1 MSNYVELHFH
11 RNRGWP
17 WHEDSWGLTPMY
29 GEDGWCHECGVP
41 KHPQTGSIVL
51 QRRGLTIVGGW
62 VPYWRFDVYCLEQS
76 LADEARKR
84 FAAELRPV
92 AFPREG
98 GAEASQIVINS
109 SSVPW
114 FDPAD
119 LFLATTSIHGEA
131 CEKCPVCGVTRW
143 MPVGMEVLPAP
154 PAAALEGQPLVVAS
168 PEWFGA
174 GKRSFRAI
182 LWRRDFAE
190 FLVGCAPKDFQIQEK
205 INWQTSTS
213 A

>member
-1 MSNYVELHFH
+1 MNGYVELLFH

-51 QRRGLTIVGGW
+51 QRKGLRITGGW
-62 VPYWRFDVYCLEQS
+62 VPFWQYDVYCLEQS
-76 LADEARKR
+76 LAEEAQKR
-84 FAAELRPV
+84 FAVELRPV
-92 AFPREG
+92 AFPRQG
-98 GAEASQIVINS
+98 DVQASQIVINS

-119 LFLATTSIHGEA
+119 LFLATTAIHGEA

-143 MPVGMEVLPAP
+143 MPVGMDDLLMRP
-154 PAAALEGQPLVVAS
+154 PQSVFENQPLAVAS

-174 GKRSFRAI
+174 GVQCFRQL
-182 LWRRDFAE
+182 LWRRDFAD
-190 FLVGCAPKDFQIQEK
+190 FLVGCAPKDFGIQE
-205 INWQTSTS
+205 INW
-213 A
+213 